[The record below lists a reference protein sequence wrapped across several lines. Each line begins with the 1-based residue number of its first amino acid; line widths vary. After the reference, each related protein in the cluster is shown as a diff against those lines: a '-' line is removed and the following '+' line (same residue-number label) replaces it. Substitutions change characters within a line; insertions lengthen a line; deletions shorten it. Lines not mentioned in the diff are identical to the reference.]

1 MLIFIMVLIMF
12 YQQDAVANYIGKE
25 DIIREM
31 LDSCWLTNT
40 KYYLILSVLVHK
52 KKPDIATDPTKVPA
66 GTTRSS
72 QHQDEVVKLM
82 KRCLQAKENEAAT
95 TKQGKIEGKQQ
106 EGKVALMEQALNMGK
121 VEEVKEQLH
130 LMKEFKESM
139 DNIEANGDAASEFD
153 KAAYELLL
161 QLPFMQQRQSKGKE
175 KDNN

>member
-1 MLIFIMVLIMF
+1 MVV
-12 YQQDAVANYIGKE
+12 DE
-25 DIIREM
+25 H
-31 LDSCWLTNT
+31 S
-40 KYYLILSVLVHK
+40 YLILSVLVHK
-52 KKPDIATDPTKVPA
+52 QNPDIATDPTKVPA

-72 QHQDEVVKLM
+72 QRQDEVVKLM
-82 KRCLQAKENEAAT
+82 KRCLQANEIKTVTTKRGKIKEN
-95 TKQGKIEGKQQ
+95 QQ
-106 EGKVALMEQALNMGK
+106 EAKVTLMEQALNMGK